1 MQFKALANIS
11 GCALTHKFWIPVAV
25 VLSMSACSSIPGM
38 GKEDPR
44 DARRYATLPNL
55 EVPPAFTAPDPSL
68 NTDVPRSASAVG
80 EAARG
85 DRVGT
90 SGVLPMAAT
99 VTVEGPPDARWLNV
113 AAAPEN
119 VWPRLINFLQNEG
132 YPLQRQDPKLGVM
145 ESDWVGKGENTP
157 DKPGWESLLKG
168 ITTFFFKPEY
178 MDRIRIRIERGEGD
192 TQTRVFLTSQR
203 MDLTEK
209 KEAIN
214 GNDYE
219 GFKWSSA
226 PENREFDAEMLE
238 RLMAA
243 LTGDE
248 AQSKQQIAASLQPRV
263 SFVNEE
269 NKQYLLLDQSMPV
282 AFNRSRAAVERLGF
296 DIVKADSSSESLQL
310 SHPNPRQLYQG
321 ISLRGVELKPTIGT
335 TPVTLT
341 LSLKPLSAGKTQI
354 NMQDIKG
361 DKDLPQFTN
370 VLGQQLSKQLR

>member
-1 MQFKALANIS
+1 
-11 GCALTHKFWIPVAV
+11 
-25 VLSMSACSSIPGM
+25 MSACSSIPGF

-68 NTDVPRSASAVG
+68 NTDVPRSASALG
-80 EAARG
+80 EAAKG

-90 SGVLPMAAT
+90 SGVLPKSAT
-99 VTVEGPPDARWLNV
+99 VSVEGPPDARWLNV

-145 ESDWVGKGENTP
+145 ESDWVGKGENAPEQT
-157 DKPGWESLLKG
+157 GWASLLKG
-168 ITTFFFKPEY
+168 ITAFFFKPEY
-178 MDRIRIRIERGEGD
+178 MDRIRIRIERGDND

-203 MDLTEK
+203 MDLVDK

-214 GNDYE
+214 ANDYE
-219 GFKWSSA
+219 GFKWSAA

-248 AQSKQQIAASLQPRV
+248 EQSKQQIAASLQPRV

-269 NKQYLLLDQSMPV
+269 NKQYLLLDQSLPV

-296 DIVKADSSSESLQL
+296 DIVKGDLASESLQL

-321 ISLRGVELKPTIGT
+321 INLRGMELKPTMGT

-341 LSLKPLSAGKTQI
+341 LNLKPLSAGKTQI

-370 VLGQQLSKQLR
+370 ALGQQLAKQLR

>member
-1 MQFKALANIS
+1 MQFKVPAS
-11 GCALTHKFWIPVAV
+11 ALTYKIWIPVAV
-25 VLSMSACSSIPGM
+25 MLTMTACSSIPGM

-44 DARRYATLPNL
+44 DARRYGTLPNL

-68 NTDVPRSASAVG
+68 NTNVPRAASAVG
-80 EAARG
+80 DASKGERIG
-85 DRVGT
+85 S
-90 SGVLPMAAT
+90 SGVLPKSA
-99 VTVEGPPDARWLNV
+99 VVSVEGPPDARWLNV
-113 AAAPEN
+113 AAAPDS
-119 VWPRLINFLQNEG
+119 VWPRLINFMQMEG

-145 ESDWVGKGENTP
+145 ESDWVGKGQNAP

-203 MDLTEK
+203 MDLTER

-238 RLMAA
+238 RLMVT

-248 AQSKQQIAASLQPRV
+248 TQSKQKIAASLQPRV

-269 NKQYLLLDQSMPV
+269 NKQYLLLEQSLPV

-296 DIVKADSSSESLQL
+296 DIVKGDLASESLQL
-310 SHPNPRQLYQG
+310 SHPNPRNLYQG
-321 ISLRGVELKPTIGT
+321 IVLRGVELKPTIGT

-341 LSLKPLSAGKTQI
+341 LSLKPLTAGSTQI

-361 DKDLPQFTN
+361 DKELPQFTT
-370 VLGQQLSKQLR
+370 VLGQQLSNQLR

>member
-1 MQFKALANIS
+1 MQFKVPAHVLS
-11 GCALTHKFWIPVAV
+11 PKFWIPAAV
-25 VLSMSACSSIPGM
+25 VLTMSACSSNPGM
-38 GKEDPR
+38 GGKEDPR

-55 EVPPAFTAPDPSL
+55 DVPPAFTAPDPSL
-68 NTDVPRSASAVG
+68 NTNIPRAASAMG
-80 EAARG
+80 EASKGERISS
-85 DRVGT
+85 
-90 SGVLPMAAT
+90 SGVLPKSAA
-99 VTVEGPPDARWLNV
+99 VSVEGPPDARWLNV
-113 AAAPEN
+113 AAAPDA
-119 VWPRLINFLQNEG
+119 VWPRLINFLQMEG

-145 ESDWVGKGENTP
+145 ESDWVGKGEAGP
-157 DKPGWESLLKG
+157 EKPGWESLLKG
-168 ITTFFFKPEY
+168 ITNFFFKPEY

-192 TQTRVFLTSQR
+192 AQTRVFLTSQR

-238 RLMAA
+238 RLMVT

-248 AQSKQQIAASLQPRV
+248 AESKQKIAASLQPRV

-269 NKQYLLLDQSMPV
+269 NKQYLLLDQSLPV

-296 DIVKADSSSESLQL
+296 DIVKGDLASESLQL
-310 SHPNPRQLYQG
+310 SHPNPRNLYQG
-321 ISLRGVELKPTIGT
+321 IVLRGVELKPNIGT

-341 LSLKPLSAGKTQI
+341 LSLKPLSAGSTQI

-361 DKDLPQFTN
+361 DKDLPQFTT
-370 VLGQQLSKQLR
+370 VLGQQLSNQLR

>member
-1 MQFKALANIS
+1 
-11 GCALTHKFWIPVAV
+11 
-25 VLSMSACSSIPGM
+25 
-38 GKEDPR
+38 
-44 DARRYATLPNL
+44 
-55 EVPPAFTAPDPSL
+55 
-68 NTDVPRSASAVG
+68 
-80 EAARG
+80 
-85 DRVGT
+85 
-90 SGVLPMAAT
+90 
-99 VTVEGPPDARWLNV
+99 
-113 AAAPEN
+113 
-119 VWPRLINFLQNEG
+119 
-132 YPLQRQDPKLGVM
+132 
-145 ESDWVGKGENTP
+145 
-157 DKPGWESLLKG
+157 
-168 ITTFFFKPEY
+168 Y
-178 MDRIRIRIERGEGD
+178 MDRMRIRIERGEGD

-219 GFKWSSA
+219 GFTWSSA

-238 RLMAA
+238 RLMVT

-248 AQSKQQIAASLQPRV
+248 AQSKQQIASSLQPRV

-296 DIVKADSSSESLQL
+296 DIVKGDLASESLQL

-321 ISLRGVELKPTIGT
+321 IALRGVELKPTIGT

-361 DKDLPQFTN
+361 DKDLPQFST
-370 VLGQQLSKQLR
+370 VLGQQLSNQLR